1 MDKRLW
7 FDVPVGLS
15 NPGAPRLALSR
26 SSAMAW
32 CLAILLLLALLAPG
46 ALQEAAWR
54 PLTALLPQLA
64 TLALPFMATSL
75 VSLRDTLSL
84 SLVTVAVV
92 VVVLGR
98 RPRASYAP
106 RCQKRSFFLSLYAAA
121 RYYHAPKF
129 SSSQDAY
136 TTLAKNGSR
145 SIAFLFFFLISILM
159 SCLAADLAK
168 RFFENGPRNSI
179 DDDDTRVADVD
190 KERVRLGGGEGA
202 GREGPR
208 MQRTNFRPRSD
219 EVKQYRTWVTQKGVG
234 AFVHSPREG
243 RGAHFFLQNTK

>member
-1 MDKRLW
+1 MASRTRELQGSPCRGRLRW
-7 FDVPVGLS
+7 PGVWPSCSYLPCWRRVPCRRRR
-15 NPGAPRLALSR
+15 GAPSQPSSR
-26 SSAMAW
+26 SSQPSRFRSW
-32 CLAILLLLALLAPG
+32 LPPWSPSAIPYH
-46 ALQEAAWR
+46 
-54 PLTALLPQLA
+54 
-64 TLALPFMATSL
+64 SL
-75 VSLRDTLSL
+75 WSPS
-84 SLVTVAVV
+84 
-92 VVVLGR
+92 
-98 RPRASYAP
+98 P
-106 RCQKRSFFLSLYAAA
+106 
-121 RYYHAPKF
+121 
-129 SSSQDAY
+129 SSSSSSVAALVLRMLHVVKNVLFFFRFTQQRDIIMRPNFHPLK
-136 TTLAKNGSR
+136 TRTLHSRKNGSR

-243 RGAHFFLQNTK
+243 RGAHFFSSKYKIR